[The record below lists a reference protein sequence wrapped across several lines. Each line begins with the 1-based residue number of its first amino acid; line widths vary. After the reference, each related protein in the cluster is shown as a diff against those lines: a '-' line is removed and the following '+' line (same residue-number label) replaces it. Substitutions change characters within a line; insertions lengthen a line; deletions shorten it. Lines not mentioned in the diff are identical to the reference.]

1 MQDLATIEKSLHGI
15 AVAFQEGGLYFLIGV
30 CAFLAYKVAV
40 ILVKRQRKATQ
51 EVTVNLPM
59 PGTNGTN
66 GHTPSLIRE
75 HEGRIAK
82 AEGGLEG
89 LAKSLE
95 TVRQENRQDH
105 QQIFTAIENLKTA

>member
-15 AVAFQEGGLYFLIGV
+15 AAAFQEGGLFFLIGV

-51 EVTVNLPM
+51 EVTVNLPV
-59 PGTNGTN
+59 PGIN

-105 QQIFTAIENLKTA
+105 QQIFTAIEDLKTA